1 MSKKSKK
8 YLEAVAKVPEEPIAP
23 LAAMGLVKEISTAN
37 FDETVTADFRLG
49 IDTRQADQQ
58 LRGTVSLPNGS
69 GKTVRV
75 AVFAEGEAA
84 RAAEE
89 AGADIV
95 GTDELMAQVQAGEFN
110 FDAAVATPDQMGKVG
125 RLGKILGPR
134 GLMPNPKLGTVTN
147 DVAKAINEL
156 KGGRV
161 EYRADR
167 YGIAHVIIGKVSFTP
182 RAAGRELRRGVRR
195 DPAHEAVG
203 SQGQVREVHHRGF
216 HHEPGRQGGLFRDAQ
231 LHGNRVAFGHDTSKA
246 FTRGI
251 GRTLWSTVRA
261 CRPRMRSGTFRKASI
276 ADPTR
281 RLLESEWLFGQAW
294 QGSCRKGSSDPFLFG
309 FQCDIIFISTRPI
322 DRWTFDRHPV

>member
-1 MSKKSKK
+1 MTKLSKNYRAAIEKIGEETRTP
-8 YLEAVAKVPEEPIAP
+8 LEAMAVLKEVAFAK
-23 LAAMGLVKEISTAN
+23 
-37 FDETVTADFRLG
+37 FDETVEADFRLG

-95 GTDELMAQVQAGEFN
+95 GTDELTQQIQAGEFN

-167 YGIAHVIIGKVSFTP
+167 YGIAHVILGKVSFTAEQLAENYGAVYDEILRMKP
-182 RAAGRELRRGVRR
+182 SAAKGKYVKSITVSSTMSPGVKV
-195 DPAHEAVG
+195 DSAV
-203 SQGQVREVHHRGF
+203 VRNYT
-216 HHEPGRQGGLFRDAQ
+216 DA
-231 LHGNRVAFGHDTSKA
+231 AA
-246 FTRGI
+246 
-251 GRTLWSTVRA
+251 
-261 CRPRMRSGTFRKASI
+261 
-276 ADPTR
+276 
-281 RLLESEWLFGQAW
+281 E
-294 QGSCRKGSSDPFLFG
+294 
-309 FQCDIIFISTRPI
+309 
-322 DRWTFDRHPV
+322 